1 MNTAARCES
10 SRVTN
15 ANRPSGE
22 AATSIAPPGG
32 PLPAA
37 APLPPGADSVPSTAP
52 AAPLSARATLSTA
65 TPALSAASRY
75 FPSGVI
81 VTPSGMPGTGM
92 LLTSVGAREAASRR
106 TSIDGLPARGP
117 PTATNAQRPSAVAAT
132 PNGLPDTG
140 SIAALTEPSAG
151 DAAVAVLQ
159 PGAASARAGSA
170 GGGGD
175 AADGE
180 TEAAGGPVVPAGAA
194 PAGCV
199 AAPVH
204 PAQTQ
209 AAQQAIAAVR
219 HAAARCVFRA
229 SASRMAAMLAL
240 VPFAGGAD
248 NVPGS

>member
-1 MNTAARCES
+1 
-10 SRVTN
+10 
-15 ANRPSGE
+15 
-22 AATSIAPPGG
+22 
-32 PLPAA
+32 
-37 APLPPGADSVPSTAP
+37 
-52 AAPLSARATLSTA
+52 
-65 TPALSAASRY
+65 LSAASRY

-117 PTATNAQRPSAVAAT
+117 TTATNAQRPSAVAAT

-180 TEAAGGPVVPAGAA
+180 TEAVGGPVVPAGVA

-209 AAQQAIAAVR
+209 AAQQAITAVR

-240 VPFAGGAD
+240 VPLAGGAD

>member
-1 MNTAARCES
+1 
-10 SRVTN
+10 
-15 ANRPSGE
+15 
-22 AATSIAPPGG
+22 
-32 PLPAA
+32 
-37 APLPPGADSVPSTAP
+37 
-52 AAPLSARATLSTA
+52 
-65 TPALSAASRY
+65 LSAASRY

-81 VTPSGMPGTGM
+81 DSPSGMPGTGM
-92 LLTSVGAREAASRR
+92 LLTSAGAREAASRR
-106 TSIDGLPARGP
+106 TSIDGLPAGGP
-117 PTATNAQRPSAVAAT
+117 TTATNAQRPSAVAAT

-175 AADGE
+175 AADGGA
-180 TEAAGGPVVPAGAA
+180 EAVGGAVAPAAA
-194 PAGCV
+194 PAACV

-204 PAQTQ
+204 PAQMQ

-219 HAAARCVFRA
+219 YAAARCVFRA

-240 VPFAGGAD
+240 VPFAGDAD